1 MYWLEQATSVA
12 VEQRLEGFGPE
23 GFGPEGFGPES
34 FDSLVRNYET
44 RLMRL
49 AYRIT
54 GQREDAEDVV
64 QETFL
69 RVYEKMGQ
77 FEGKSQFS
85 SWVTRIAINQALTCL
100 RKRGRVKLVSVD
112 VEPGDG
118 EGPRLL
124 DLPELRPDP
133 EQCYRGL
140 QWEERLR
147 DAISGMPQAC
157 RQAFLLYQSDDK
169 SLEEIARSLG
179 VSLPAVKSR
188 VLRAKRW
195 LRKRLSKPAK
205 ATRGAA
211 LDGYSRWPEIAL

>member
-1 MYWLEQATSVA
+1 MHCLEQASSIA
-12 VEQRLEGFGPE
+12 VEMRPE
-23 GFGPEGFGPES
+23 GFDPHS

-44 RLMRL
+44 RLLRV

-100 RKRGRVKLVSVD
+100 RKRGRAKFVSVD
-112 VEPGDG
+112 EELGDG
-118 EGPRLL
+118 ERPMFL

-140 QWEERLR
+140 QCQELLR
-147 DAISGMPQAC
+147 NAISEMPCTC
-157 RQAFLLYQSDDK
+157 REAFLLYQSDDK
-169 SLEEIARSLG
+169 SLEEIATILG

-188 VLRAKRW
+188 LLRAKRL
-195 LRKRLSKPAK
+195 LRKRLSKPATV
-205 ATRGAA
+205 AHAAA
-211 LDGYSRWPEIAL
+211 LDWLFQWPELAL